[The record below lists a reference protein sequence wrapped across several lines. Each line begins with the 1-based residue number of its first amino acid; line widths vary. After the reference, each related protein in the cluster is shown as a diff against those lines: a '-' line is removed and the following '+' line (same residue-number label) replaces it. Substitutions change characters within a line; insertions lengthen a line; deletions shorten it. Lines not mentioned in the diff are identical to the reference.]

1 MPDTLPDEK
10 VLFLSDISPTAR
22 QAVKNA
28 EVKPGSSVAIF
39 GAGPVGLL
47 CASCAGLN
55 GAEQIFIIDH
65 NDYRLDFAQQRY
77 GAIPINFDHHDDPA
91 QWIIDNTPGH
101 RGVDAVI
108 DAVGFEAKGS
118 LTETVLSTLKIE
130 GSSGKA
136 LRQCIAAVR
145 RGGIVSVPGVYAG
158 FIHGFMFG
166 DAFDKGLT
174 FRMGQTHVHAR
185 LPDLLALIEQ
195 GLLTPEEIV
204 THHMPLEEAA
214 RGYQIFEKREEA
226 CRKVILV
233 PGMQP
238 GKATL

>member
-1 MPDTLPDEK
+1 
-10 VLFLSDISPTAR
+10 
-22 QAVKNA
+22 
-28 EVKPGSSVAIF
+28 
-39 GAGPVGLL
+39 
-47 CASCAGLN
+47 
-55 GAEQIFIIDH
+55 
-65 NDYRLDFAQQRY
+65 
-77 GAIPINFDHHDDPA
+77 A
-91 QWIIDNTPGH
+91 QWIIDNTAGH

-174 FRMGQTHVHAR
+174 FKMGQTHVHAW

-195 GLLTPEEIV
+195 GLLTPEEII